1 MRFKKCLRPL
11 IYSAMAAAM
20 LEHALHV
27 SVQKLGISC
36 LKPKQELAIRSF
48 VAGRD
53 VFVSLPTGYG
63 KSACYGC
70 LPSVYNCMRGV
81 EPGTSII
88 LVISPLKALM
98 KDQVTK
104 FNSKGISAVHVGAQ
118 ENENE
123 AARLAS
129 GDYQSFF
136 QPKASSHQF
145 AYERDVEASFVSEE
159 PGSTHC

>member
-1 MRFKKCLRPL
+1 M
-11 IYSAMAAAM
+11 
-20 LEHALHV
+20 
-27 SVQKLGISC
+27 
-36 LKPKQELAIRSF
+36 
-48 VAGRD
+48 
-53 VFVSLPTGYG
+53 SLPTGYG

-136 QPKASSHQF
+136 QPRASSHQF
-145 AYERDVEASFVSEE
+145 AFERDVEASFVSEE
-159 PGSTHC
+159 PGSTCC